1 MIAKLTTTTH
11 REPDLVAKLNEVID
25 AIESIDKRLKA
36 VEQRQRIGHKANA
49 TAERRW
55 AKRRKDEA

>member
-1 MIAKLTTTTH
+1 MIAKLTATTH

-25 AIESIDKRLKA
+25 AIADIDKRLTA
-36 VEQRQRIGHKANA
+36 VERRQRSGHKATV